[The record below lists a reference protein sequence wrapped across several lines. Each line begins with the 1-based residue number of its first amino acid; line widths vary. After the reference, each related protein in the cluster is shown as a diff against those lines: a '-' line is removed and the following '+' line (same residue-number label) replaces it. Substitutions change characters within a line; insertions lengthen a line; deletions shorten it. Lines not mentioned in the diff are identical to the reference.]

1 MSEYRQDL
9 FRYVA
14 EEFAED
20 YHGGELERRE
30 FLRRSVLLGGS
41 VAGARVLLATLG
53 VAGVSAAELAAAQ
66 TAPPQNE
73 AATNSYHVDPADT
86 ALDAGPVTYEALGRT
101 NYAYLARPKGIAS
114 APIVMI
120 IHENKGLQPHIEDVA
135 RRMAKAGY
143 IALAPDFVSID
154 SGSRDGG
161 TKKYTDIAQVSAI
174 IAKLAPADLAAH
186 GLEAVK
192 FLKAQPGAQAEHF
205 GMAGFCWGGGMTW
218 TLSTLLPELKAAVPF
233 YGPSP
238 SFADVPKI
246 KAAVLGI
253 YGALDARITGNAPAT
268 DKALTDAGVKHEFK
282 VYEGANHAF
291 HNDTGANYNRAAA
304 ENAWASTLIWLRANL

>member
-1 MSEYRQDL
+1 MSEYKQDL

-41 VAGARVLLATLG
+41 ISGARVLLATLG

-66 TAPPQNE
+66 AAPPQNE
-73 AATNSYHVDPADT
+73 AATNSYHVDPEDT
-86 ALDAGPVTYEALGRT
+86 ALDAGPVTYDALGRT

-114 APIVMI
+114 APVVMI

-143 IALAPDFVSID
+143 IALAPDFVSVD
-154 SGSRDGG
+154 PGSRDGG
-161 TKKYTDIAQVSAI
+161 SKKYSDIAAISAV
-174 IAKLAPADLAAH
+174 IAKLNPDDLTAH

-192 FLKAQPGAQAEHF
+192 FLKAQKGAQAEHF
-205 GMAGFCWGGGMTW
+205 GMIGFCWGGGVTW
-218 TLSTLLPELKAAVPF
+218 KMSTLLPDLKAAVPF

-253 YGALDARITGNAPAT
+253 YGGLDARITGNAPAT

-291 HNDTGANYNRAAA
+291 HNDTGANYNKAAA

>member
-1 MSEYRQDL
+1 MSEYKQDL

-154 SGSRDGG
+154 PGSPKGSKG
-161 TKKYTDIAQVSAI
+161 YTDIAQVSAI
-174 IAKLAPADLAAH
+174 IAKLVPADLAAH

-192 FLKAQPGAQAEHF
+192 FLKAQSGAQAEHF
-205 GMAGFCWGGGMTW
+205 GMVGFCWGGGMTW
-218 TLSTLLPELKAAVPF
+218 TMSTLLPDLKAAVPF

-246 KAAVLGI
+246 KAAVLGV

-268 DKALTDAGVKHEFK
+268 DQALTAAGVKHEFK

-291 HNDTGANYNRAAA
+291 HNDTGASYNKAAA

>member
-1 MSEYRQDL
+1 MSEYKQDL

-20 YHGGELERRE
+20 YHGGELERLE

-154 SGSRDGG
+154 PGSPKGSKG
-161 TKKYTDIAQVSAI
+161 YTDIAQVSAI
-174 IAKLAPADLAAH
+174 IARLVPVDLAAH

-192 FLKAQPGAQAEHF
+192 FLKAQSGAQVEHF
-205 GMAGFCWGGGMTW
+205 GMVGFCWGGGVTW
-218 TLSTLLPELKAAVPF
+218 TMTTLLPELKAAAPF

-253 YGALDARITGNAPAT
+253 YGALDARITSNAAAT
-268 DKALTDAGVKHEFK
+268 DKALTDAGVRHEFK
-282 VYEGANHAF
+282 IYEGANHAF
-291 HNDTGANYNRAAA
+291 HNDTGPNFKRDAA
-304 ENAWASTLIWLRANL
+304 ENAWASTLIWMRANL

>member
-1 MSEYRQDL
+1 MSEYQQDL

-20 YHGGELERRE
+20 YEQGELPRRE

-41 VAGARVLLATLG
+41 VPGARLLLATLG
-53 VAGVSAAELAAAQ
+53 VTGVSAAELAAAQ
-66 TAPPQNE
+66 TAAPQNE

-114 APIVMI
+114 APVVMI

-154 SGSRDGG
+154 PGSRDGG
-161 TKKYTDIAQVSAI
+161 SRKYTDIAQISAI
-174 IAKLAPADLAAH
+174 IAKLAPTDSAAH
-186 GLEAVK
+186 GVEAAK

-205 GMAGFCWGGGMTW
+205 GMVGFCWGGGMTW
-218 TLSTLLPELKAAVPF
+218 TLSTLLPDLKAAVPF

-238 SFADVPKI
+238 SFTDIPKI
-246 KAAVLGI
+246 RAAVLGI
-253 YGALDARITGNAPAT
+253 YGGLDARITGNAPAT
-268 DKALTDAGVKHEFK
+268 DQALTAAGVRHEFK
-282 VYEGANHAF
+282 VYDGANHAF
-291 HNDTGANYNRAAA
+291 HNDTGASYNRVAA

>member
-1 MSEYRQDL
+1 MSEYKQDL

-20 YHGGELERRE
+20 YQQGELPRRE

-41 VAGARVLLATLG
+41 ITGARALLATLG

-66 TAPPQNE
+66 SAAPQNE
-73 AATNSYHVDPADT
+73 AATNSYHVDPADS
-86 ALDAGPVTYEALGRT
+86 ALDAGSVTYQALGRT
-101 NYAYLARPKGIAS
+101 NYAYLARPKGVAS

-143 IALAPDFVSID
+143 IAMAPDFLSVD
-154 SGSRDGG
+154 AGSRDGG
-161 TKKYTDIAQVSAI
+161 TKKYTDIAAISAI
-174 IAKLAPADLAAH
+174 IAKFNPDDLVAH

-192 FLKAQPGAQAEHF
+192 FLKTQPGAQAEHF
-205 GMAGFCWGGGMTW
+205 GMIGFCWGGGVTW
-218 TLSTLLPELKAAVPF
+218 RMSTLLPDLKAAVPF

-238 SFADVPKI
+238 TFTDIPKI

-253 YGALDARITGNAPAT
+253 YGELDTRITGNVVAT
-268 DKALTDAGVKHEFK
+268 EKALTEAKVKHELK
-282 VYEGANHAF
+282 IYPGANHAF
-291 HNDTGANYNRAAA
+291 HNDTGANYNKAAA

>member
-1 MSEYRQDL
+1 MSEYKQDL

-20 YHGGELERRE
+20 YHEGELPRRE
-30 FLRRSVLLGGS
+30 FLRRSVLLSGS
-41 VAGARVLLATLG
+41 VPAARVLLATLG

-66 TAPPQNE
+66 AAPPQNE
-73 AATNSYHVDPADT
+73 SQANSYHVDPADS
-86 ALDAGPVTYEALGRT
+86 ALDAGSVTYEALGRT
-101 NYAYLARPKGIAS
+101 SYAYLARPKGIAS

-120 IHENKGLQPHIEDVA
+120 VHENKGLQPHIEDVA

-143 IALAPDFVSID
+143 IALAPDFVSAD
-154 SGSRDGG
+154 AGSRDGG
-161 TKKYTDIAQVSAI
+161 SKKYTDIAAISAI
-174 IAKLAPADLAAH
+174 IAKLAPADVAAH

-192 FLKAQPGAQAEHF
+192 FLKAQPGAQVDHF
-205 GMAGFCWGGGMTW
+205 GMTGFCWGGGVTW
-218 TLSTLLPELKAAVPF
+218 TMTTLLPDLKAAVPF

-238 SFADVPKI
+238 SFADVPRI
-246 KAAVLGI
+246 RAAVLGI
-253 YGALDARITGNAPAT
+253 YGALDARITSNAAAT

-282 VYEGANHAF
+282 IYEGANHAF
-291 HNDTGANYNRAAA
+291 HNDTGANYNKAAA

>member
-1 MSEYRQDL
+1 MSEYKQDL
-9 FRYVA
+9 FRYIA

-30 FLRRSVLLGGS
+30 FLRRSLLLSGS
-41 VAGARVLLATLG
+41 VPAARVLLATLG

-66 TAPPQNE
+66 SAPPQNE
-73 AATNSYHVDPADT
+73 AATSSYHVDPADT
-86 ALDAGPVTYEALGRT
+86 ALEAGPVTYNALGRT

-143 IALAPDFVSID
+143 IAMAPDFVSVD
-154 SGSRDGG
+154 PGSRDGG
-161 TKKYTDIAQVSAI
+161 TKKYSDIAAISAI
-174 IAKLAPADLAAH
+174 IAKLTPEDLAAH
-186 GLEAVK
+186 GQEAVK

-205 GMAGFCWGGGMTW
+205 GMVGFCWGGGVTW
-218 TLSTLLPELKAAVPF
+218 MMSTLLPDLKAAVPF

-253 YGALDARITGNAPAT
+253 YGGLDTRITGNAAAT
-268 DKALTDAGVKHEFK
+268 DRALTDAGVKHEFK
-282 VYEGANHAF
+282 IYADANHAF
-291 HNDTGANYNRAAA
+291 HNDTGANYNRADA

>member
-14 EEFAED
+14 EEFAEA
-20 YHGGELERRE
+20 YQEGELPRRE
-30 FLRRSVLLGGS
+30 FLRRSVLLSGS
-41 VAGARVLLATLG
+41 VPGAKLLLATLG
-53 VAGVSAAELAAAQ
+53 VAGVSAAELAEAQ
-66 TAPPQNE
+66 GSAPQNE

-86 ALDAGPVTYEALGRT
+86 ALDAGPVTYAALGRT
-101 NYAYLARPKGIAS
+101 NFGYLARPKGIAS

-120 IHENKGLQPHIEDVA
+120 VHENKGLQPHIEDVA

-143 IALAPDFVSID
+143 IAFAPDFVSA
-154 SGSRDGG
+154 DGG
-161 TKKYTDIAQVSAI
+161 SKKYTDIAQISAL
-174 IAKLAPADLAAH
+174 IAKLAPADVAAH

-205 GMAGFCWGGGMTW
+205 GMVGFCWGGGVTW
-218 TLSTLLPELKAAVPF
+218 TMTTLLPDLKAAVPF

-238 SFADVPKI
+238 SFSDVPKI

-253 YGALDARITGNAPAT
+253 YGGLDTRITGNAPAT
-268 DKALTDAGVKHEFK
+268 DKVLTDAGVKHEFK
-282 VYEGANHAF
+282 IYDGANHAF
-291 HNDTGANYNRAAA
+291 HNDTGTSYNKAAA

>member
-1 MSEYRQDL
+1 MSEYQQDL

-20 YHGGELERRE
+20 YREGELPRRE
-30 FLRRSVLLGGS
+30 FLRRSVLLSGS
-41 VAGARVLLATLG
+41 VPAARVLLATLG

-66 TAPPQNE
+66 AAPPQNE
-73 AATNSYHVDPADT
+73 AATNSYHVDPADS
-86 ALDAGPVTYEALGRT
+86 ALDAGPVTYDALGRS
-101 NYAYLARPKGIAS
+101 NFGYLARPKGIAS
-114 APIVMI
+114 APIVVI
-120 IHENKGLQPHIEDVA
+120 VHENKGLQPHIEDVA

-143 IALAPDFVSID
+143 IAFAPDFVSIQG
-154 SGSRDGG
+154 GS
-161 TKKYTDIAQVSAI
+161 KKYSDIAEISAL
-174 IAKLAPADLAAH
+174 IAKLAPADLSAH

-205 GMAGFCWGGGMTW
+205 GMVGFCWGGGVTW
-218 TLSTLLPELKAAVPF
+218 MMSTLLPDLKAAVPF

-238 SFADVPKI
+238 SFADVPRI

-253 YGALDARITGNAPAT
+253 YGGLDTRITGNAAAT
-268 DKALTDAGVKHEFK
+268 DKALTDARVRHEFK
-282 VYEGANHAF
+282 IYDGANHAF
-291 HNDTGANYNRAAA
+291 HNDTGANYNKAAA

>member
-1 MSEYRQDL
+1 MSDYQQDL

-20 YHGGELERRE
+20 YREGELPRRE

-41 VAGARVLLATLG
+41 VPGARLLLATLG
-53 VAGVSAAELAAAQ
+53 VAGVSAAELADAQGAA
-66 TAPPQNE
+66 PQND
-73 AATNSYHVDPADT
+73 ASSNSYHVDPADS
-86 ALDAGPVTYEALGRT
+86 ALEAGPVTYSALGRS

-120 IHENKGLQPHIEDVA
+120 VHENKGLQPHIEDVA

-143 IALAPDFVSID
+143 IALAPDFVSVD
-154 SGSRDGG
+154 EGSRDGG
-161 TKKYTDIAQVSAI
+161 SKKYSDIAAISAI
-174 IAKLAPADLAAH
+174 IAKLNPADLAAH

-205 GMAGFCWGGGMTW
+205 GMVGFCWGGGVTW
-218 TLSTLLPELKAAVPF
+218 MMSTLLPDLKAAVPF

-238 SFADVPKI
+238 SFADIPKI

-253 YGALDARITGNAPAT
+253 YGGLDQRITGNAPAT
-268 DKALTDAGVKHEFK
+268 DKALSDAGVKHEFK
-282 VYEGANHAF
+282 VYADANHAF
-291 HNDTGANYNRAAA
+291 HNDTGASYNKADA
-304 ENAWASTLIWLRANL
+304 ENAWASTLVWLRANL

>member
-1 MSEYRQDL
+1 MSEYKQDL

-154 SGSRDGG
+154 PGSPKGSKG
-161 TKKYTDIAQVSAI
+161 YTDIAQVSAI
-174 IAKLAPADLAAH
+174 IAKLVPADLAAH

-192 FLKAQPGAQAEHF
+192 FLKAQSGAQSEHF
-205 GMAGFCWGGGMTW
+205 GMVGFCWGGGMTW
-218 TLSTLLPELKAAVPF
+218 TMSTLLPDLKAAVPF

-246 KAAVLGI
+246 KAAVLGV

-268 DKALTDAGVKHEFK
+268 DQALTAAGVKHEFK

-291 HNDTGANYNRAAA
+291 HNDTGASYNKAAA

>member
-1 MSEYRQDL
+1 MSEYKQDL

-20 YHGGELERRE
+20 YKGGELPRRE
-30 FLRRSVLLGGS
+30 FLRRSVLLSGS
-41 VAGARVLLATLG
+41 VPAAHLLLATLG

-66 TAPPQNE
+66 AAPPQNE

-86 ALDAGPVTYEALGRT
+86 ALDAGSVTYEALGRT

-120 IHENKGLQPHIEDVA
+120 VHENKGLQPHIEDVA

-143 IALAPDFVSID
+143 IVLAPDFVSA
-154 SGSRDGG
+154 DGG
-161 TKKYTDIAQVSAI
+161 TKKYTDTAAVSAI
-174 IAKLAPADLAAH
+174 IAKLPPADVAAH

-205 GMAGFCWGGGMTW
+205 GMTGFCWGGGVTW
-218 TLSTLLPELKAAVPF
+218 RMSTLLLDLKAAVPF

-238 SFADVPKI
+238 SFEDVPRI
-246 KAAVLGI
+246 RAAVLGI
-253 YGALDARITGNAPAT
+253 YGEIDTRITSNAAAT
-268 DKALTDAGVKHEFK
+268 GAALTAAKVKHELK
-282 VYEGANHAF
+282 IYPGANHAF
-291 HNDTGANYNRAAA
+291 HNDTGANYNRVAA
-304 ENAWASTLIWLRANL
+304 ENAWANTLIWLRANL

>member
-1 MSEYRQDL
+1 MSEYKQDL

-20 YHGGELERRE
+20 YHEGELPRRE
-30 FLRRSVLLGGS
+30 FLRRSVLLSGS
-41 VAGARVLLATLG
+41 VPAARVLLATLG

-66 TAPPQNE
+66 AAPPQNE
-73 AATNSYHVDPADT
+73 AQANSYHVDPADT
-86 ALDAGPVTYEALGRT
+86 ALDAGSVTYEALGRT

-120 IHENKGLQPHIEDVA
+120 VHENKGLQPHIEDVA

-143 IALAPDFVSID
+143 IALAPDFVSAD
-154 SGSRDGG
+154 AGSRDGG
-161 TKKYTDIAQVSAI
+161 SKKYTDIAAISAI
-174 IAKLAPADLAAH
+174 IAKLAPADVAAH

-205 GMAGFCWGGGMTW
+205 GMTGFCWGGGVTW
-218 TLSTLLPELKAAVPF
+218 TMTTLLPDLKAAVPF

-246 KAAVLGI
+246 KAAVLGV
-253 YGALDARITGNAPAT
+253 YGELDNRITSNAAAT
-268 DKALTDAGVKHEFK
+268 GAALTAAKVKHELK
-282 VYEGANHAF
+282 IYPGANHAF
-291 HNDTGANYNRAAA
+291 HNDTGANYNKAAA

>member
-1 MSEYRQDL
+1 MSEYKQDL

-154 SGSRDGG
+154 PGSPKGSKG
-161 TKKYTDIAQVSAI
+161 YTDIAQVSAI
-174 IAKLAPADLAAH
+174 IARLVPVDLAAH

-192 FLKAQPGAQAEHF
+192 FLKAQSGAQVEHF
-205 GMAGFCWGGGMTW
+205 GMVGFCWGGGVTW
-218 TLSTLLPELKAAVPF
+218 TMTTLLPELKAAAPF

-253 YGALDARITGNAPAT
+253 YGALDARITSNAAAT
-268 DKALTDAGVKHEFK
+268 DKALTDAGVRHEFK
-282 VYEGANHAF
+282 IYEGANHAF
-291 HNDTGANYNRAAA
+291 HNDTGPNFKRDAA
-304 ENAWASTLIWLRANL
+304 ENAWASTLIWMRANL

>member
-20 YHGGELERRE
+20 YHEGELPRRE
-30 FLRRSVLLGGS
+30 FLRRSVLLSGS
-41 VAGARVLLATLG
+41 VPAARVLLATLG

-66 TAPPQNE
+66 AAPPQNE
-73 AATNSYHVDPADT
+73 AATNSYHVDPADS
-86 ALDAGPVTYEALGRT
+86 ALDAGSVTYEALGRT

-143 IALAPDFVSID
+143 IALAPDFVSAD
-154 SGSRDGG
+154 AGSRDGG
-161 TKKYTDIAQVSAI
+161 SKKYTDIAAISAI
-174 IAKLAPADLAAH
+174 IAKLAPADVAAH

-205 GMAGFCWGGGMTW
+205 GMTGFCWGGGVTW
-218 TLSTLLPELKAAVPF
+218 TMTTLLPDLKAAAPF

-238 SFADVPKI
+238 SFADVPRI
-246 KAAVLGI
+246 KAAVLGV
-253 YGALDARITGNAPAT
+253 YGGLDQRITGNAAAT
-268 DKALTDAGVKHEFK
+268 DKALSDAGVKHEFK
-282 VYEGANHAF
+282 IYEGANHAF
-291 HNDTGANYNRAAA
+291 HNDTGASYNKAAA